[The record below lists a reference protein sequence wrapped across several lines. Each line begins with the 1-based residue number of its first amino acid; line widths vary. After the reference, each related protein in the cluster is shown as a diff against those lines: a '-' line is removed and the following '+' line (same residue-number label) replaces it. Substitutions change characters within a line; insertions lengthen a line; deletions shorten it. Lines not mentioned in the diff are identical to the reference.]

1 MGEPARAEKP
11 PFAEMPEKRTIVG
24 LGEVLW
30 DLLPD
35 GKQLGGAPANF
46 AYICSLLGRHAVV
59 ASRIGADALG
69 AELRERLDELQLDT
83 SFLQADATHAT
94 GTVRVSLDAQGQ
106 PAYEIE
112 KNVAWDFLE
121 WTPAWEDLARRAD
134 AICFGSLAQ
143 RSAASRGTIRA
154 FLRAARPEAIRI
166 FDVNLRKG
174 FFSAEVLA
182 ESLRLANVAKLNDAE
197 LPAVLRALGLSAQD
211 EQTSAERLRR
221 AFGLRLVCVTRGGR
235 GSLLVAEGECDE
247 HPGIAVRVQ
256 DLVGAG
262 DAFAA
267 ALADQL
273 LRGSSLRAMNEAANR
288 MGAWVASQPGG
299 TPRGDAEMIR
309 GIVGVRSQRAE

>member
-1 MGEPARAEKP
+1 
-11 PFAEMPEKRTIVG
+11 MPQKRTIVG

-30 DLLPD
+30 DLLPG

-46 AYICSLLGRHAVV
+46 AYICGLLGCHAVV

-69 AELRERLDELQLDT
+69 KELRQRLAELQVDT
-83 SFLQADATHAT
+83 SFLQVDATHPT
-94 GTVRVSLDAQGQ
+94 GTVRVSLDAEGQ

-112 KNVAWDFLE
+112 KNAAWDFLE
-121 WTPAWEDLARRAD
+121 WTPGWEGLAGQAD

-154 FLRAARPEAIRI
+154 FLGAARPEAVRI
-166 FDVNLRKG
+166 FDVNLRKD

-197 LPAVLRALGLSAQD
+197 LPVVMRALGLSGED
-211 EQTSAERLRR
+211 EQSSAERLRR

-235 GSLLVAEGECDE
+235 GSVLVGEGECDE
-247 HPGIAVRVQ
+247 HPGVAVRVQ

-267 ALADQL
+267 ALADHL
-273 LRGSSLRAMNEAANR
+273 LRGSSLPVMNEAANR
-288 MGAWVASQPGG
+288 MGAWVASQAGG
-299 TPRGDAEMIR
+299 TPRGDAAAIKNCGPVIEEGKR
-309 GIVGVRSQRAE
+309 